1 MRYYGNQNLFIMKT
15 YYVLLLAAIIVA
27 APSCKNQN
35 KKEKQVSAPETIE
48 QTEISNSEKMIAEDL
63 AINME
68 KLLESVKKTKGVL
81 PFVKQGTTNVQL
93 TDKEKMVKPD
103 YLFDPADVD
112 DLQTLVQ
119 KYRVFSILSIDKEIA
134 RLYGMPTD
142 AYDAAIAKILAEVND
157 PALKSYVEKVNAGEE
172 AGNLLDEF
180 MTKSYKEGRANLYW
194 EAVSAMLVE
203 TVFVAS
209 RNVNKFIGI
218 FDDQS
223 ASDVIYNF
231 ICVHEGIN
239 SLIQYH
245 PEMESLNEVLE
256 PLYVIN
262 AINVQQLKDQL
273 TELKGEIQVVR
284 SVLVNY

>member
-1 MRYYGNQNLFIMKT
+1 MKT
-15 YYVLLLAAIIVA
+15 YHVILVAAALMVV

-35 KKEKQVSAPETIE
+35 KKAKAQEETAAAMDETQVSNA
-48 QTEISNSEKMIAEDL
+48 EKLLAEDL

-68 KLLESVKKTKGVL
+68 KLLESVKQTKGVL
-81 PFVKQGTTNVQL
+81 PCVKQGTSNVQL

-103 YLFDPADVD
+103 YLFDPAEIDN
-112 DLQTLVQ
+112 LQTLVQ
-119 KYRVFSILSIDKEIA
+119 KYRVFSILAVDKEIA
-134 RLYGMPTD
+134 RLYDMPVD
-142 AYDAAIAKILAEVND
+142 GYDAAMAKLSADIND
-157 PALKSYVEKVNAGEE
+157 PALKAYIEKVNAGEPAE
-172 AGNLLDEF
+172 ELLNEF

-203 TVFVAS
+203 TVYVAS
-209 RNVNKFIGI
+209 RNINKFIGI

-223 ASDVIYNF
+223 ASDVTYNF

-239 SLIQYH
+239 SLIQFH
-245 PEMESLNEVLE
+245 PEMESLNEILG

-273 TELKGEIQVVR
+273 IELKGEIAVVR
-284 SVLVNY
+284 AVLVNY